1 MMRKTMNMAFI
12 FMGFAIMAIIFVQF
26 IVEDDAVSNYYSL
39 PIAVIGATLF
49 LAGYIGQSLLATK
62 E

>member
-1 MMRKTMNMAFI
+1 MRKILNIAFI
-12 FMGFAIMAIIFVQF
+12 LMGFVIMLIIFVQF
-26 IVEDDAVSNYYSL
+26 IVEDDDLSNYTSL